1 MDIIEQKTRDNI
13 EFFAGYWTVL
23 DVCKRGLG
31 GGRLPKSEI
40 AL

>member
-23 DVCKRGLG
+23 DVFNKGLG
-31 GGRLPKSEI
+31 DGGIRINDTSY
-40 AL
+40 